1 MIRLFSKAEA
11 EKQISIRYLLSIFFL
26 CVVVITGIGLSSI
39 RADTDTHFQ
48 NDAQTQHAQNIAIEA
63 AFQDEE
69 VIEAKNSRDF
79 ALMNQLVDE
88 KVAEFME
95 RISEL
100 RESGM
105 GWGNI
110 AKELEVHPG
119 FIGLG
124 HSKTDAKYDTV
135 FVKNRYSSKDK
146 GLSLGHGKDRG
157 EGRGA
162 GHGGGNGGGH
172 GGGNGGGNG
181 GGRK

>member
-1 MIRLFSKAEA
+1 MIRLFSKAKA
-11 EKQISIRYLLSIFFL
+11 KRQISIRYFLAIFFL
-26 CVVVITGIGLSSI
+26 CAAVITAIGSSSI

-48 NDAQTQHAQNIAIEA
+48 NGAQTQHAQNIAIEA

-69 VIEAKNSRDF
+69 VIKAKNSGNFD
-79 ALMNQLVDE
+79 LMNQLVDE
-88 KVAEFME
+88 KVAGFME
-95 RISEL
+95 RISEM
-100 RESGM
+100 RASGM

-124 HSKTDAKYDTV
+124 HSKTDEKLDTTV
-135 FVKNRYSSKDK
+135 AKNRDKSKDK

-162 GHGGGNGGGH
+162 G
-172 GGGNGGGNG
+172 NGGGNG
-181 GGRK
+181 GGRGGGNGGGRK

>member
-69 VIEAKNSRDF
+69 VIKAKNSGNFD
-79 ALMNQLVDE
+79 LMNSLVDE
-88 KVAEFME
+88 KVEQFME
-95 RISEL
+95 RISEM
-100 RESGM
+100 RASGM

-110 AKELEVHPG
+110 AKELDVHPR

-124 HSKTDAKYDTV
+124 HSKTDEKLDTTV
-135 FVKNRYSSKDK
+135 AKNRDKSKDK

-162 GHGGGNGGGH
+162 GHGGGNGGG
-172 GGGNGGGNG
+172 NG